1 MSNRIFHVTA
11 RWDEAQVFYCVS
23 DIIGL
28 HVEASTI
35 DAFEDVMLAVAP
47 ELIATNHMS
56 PEERASR
63 APEDL
68 LPTILWQR
76 PVGKAA

>member
-28 HVEASTI
+28 HVEAPTI
-35 DAFEDVMLAVAP
+35 DAFENVMLAVAR
-47 ELIATNHMS
+47 N
-56 PEERASR
+56 
-63 APEDL
+63 
-68 LPTILWQR
+68 
-76 PVGKAA
+76 